1 MRPKVL
7 KRISGYCTGTVP
19 LTGMPP
25 IDPVIVSDVIP
36 VGAVMASV
44 VEEVP
49 LAITTLGGT
58 TPLGLLDRET
68 LVS

>member
-1 MRPKVL
+1 
-7 KRISGYCTGTVP
+7 
-19 LTGMPP
+19 MPP

-36 VGAVMASV
+36 VGAVMVSV
-44 VEEVP
+44 VEDVP
-49 LAITTLGGT
+49 LAIRALGGT